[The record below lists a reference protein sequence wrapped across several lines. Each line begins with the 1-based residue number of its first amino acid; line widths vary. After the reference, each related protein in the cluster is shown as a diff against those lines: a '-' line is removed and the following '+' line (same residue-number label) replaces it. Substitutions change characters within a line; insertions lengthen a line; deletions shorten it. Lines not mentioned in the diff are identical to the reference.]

1 MKGGES
7 PQAIVFYQFLPET
20 DKGEK
25 RFNFAC
31 SAYSSEAPQSGT
43 SGRET
48 KKFLPKRVQQPEIK
62 VMEAKIPI
70 VWLQSN

>member
-20 DKGEK
+20 DQGEK

-43 SGRET
+43 PMSGSVLRSD
-48 KKFLPKRVQQPEIK
+48 KR
-62 VMEAKIPI
+62 ARD
-70 VWLQSN
+70 